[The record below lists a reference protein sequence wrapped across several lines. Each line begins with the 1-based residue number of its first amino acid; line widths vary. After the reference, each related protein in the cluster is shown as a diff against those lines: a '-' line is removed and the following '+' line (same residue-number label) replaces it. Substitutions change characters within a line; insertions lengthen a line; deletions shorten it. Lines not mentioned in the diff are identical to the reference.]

1 MHGTIHDFAA
11 LSRFNVAIE
20 GALCLDWQMDIESRA
35 FFEVDAGTPLPC
47 PRPMI
52 AQPIIVWT
60 PVRIAGTLFTSL
72 VSVPRQ
78 LVPAA
83 ITRRRA

>member
-1 MHGTIHDFAA
+1 MISPHCPVFIAA
-11 LSRFNVAIE
+11 VE
-20 GALCLDWQMDIESRA
+20 GVFCLDWQMDSESRA
-35 FFEVDAGTPLPC
+35 FFEVGPKVGTPLPC

-52 AQPIIVWT
+52 AQPIVVWT
-60 PVRIAGTLFTSL
+60 PVRIAGALFTSL

-83 ITRRRA
+83 LTRRRA

>member
-1 MHGTIHDFAA
+1 MISPYCPAFI
-11 LSRFNVAIE
+11 VVVE
-20 GALCLDWQMDIESRA
+20 GVLCLDWQMDSESRA
-35 FFEVDAGTPLPC
+35 FFEVGPQLGTPLPC

-60 PVRIAGTLFTSL
+60 PVRIVGALFTSL
-72 VSVPRQ
+72 VSVPGQ

-83 ITRRRA
+83 LTRRRA